1 MADILGVAV
10 ERATDIVV
18 SRVRGAARGRNE
30 FSLESS
36 VAAIPR
42 VYITDFWTGPPDVE
56 QDALGDAGQVIV
68 LGKHDERELLP
79 TVAEADA
86 LLVWHD
92 IRITRAT
99 IDALHRCKAIVRIG
113 VGYDNVDRAAAR
125 ARGIAVCNVPDYGT
139 EDVADHAIAMLLAL
153 ARNLLQYQRELRQPA
168 PRWDA
173 QGCRRTPRLR
183 GMVFGVVG
191 LGRIGSATAL
201 RAKAF
206 GMDVVAYDPLIPDG
220 RDKALGI
227 RSTHTL
233 EELLR
238 QADVVSIH
246 TWLDDVTRNMFN
258 AETIAKMKPGA
269 ILLNTARGPICDTRA
284 VLAALE
290 SGALAGAGLDVLP
303 TEPPPPDDPLLR
315 AARDPHHIASHR
327 CVLTPHSAF
336 FTEEG
341 FIEMRR
347 KAALEARRALLGER
361 LRNCVN

>member
-1 MADILGVAV
+1 MAAS
-10 ERATDIVV
+10 AK
-18 SRVRGAARGRNE
+18 
-30 FSLESS
+30 
-36 VAAIPR
+36 
-42 VYITDFWTGPPDVE
+42 VYVTDFWTGPPDVE
-56 QDALGDAGQVIV
+56 QEALGEAGRVIV
-68 LGKHDERELLP
+68 LGRHDERELLP
-79 TVAEADA
+79 TVADADA

-92 IRITRAT
+92 IRITRPT
-99 IDALHRCKAIVRIG
+99 IEALQRCKAIVRIG
-113 VGYDNVDRAAAR
+113 VGYDNVDCAAAR
-125 ARGIAVCNVPDYGT
+125 SRGIAVCNVPDYGT
-139 EDVADHAIAMLLAL
+139 EDVADHALAMLLAL
-153 ARNLLQYQRELRQPA
+153 ARNLVEYQRDLREPS

-173 QGCRRTPRLR
+173 RGCRRTPRLR

-227 RSTHTL
+227 RSVHTL

-238 QADVVSIH
+238 QADVVSVH

-258 AETIAKMKPGA
+258 ADTISKMKAGA

-290 SGALAGAGLDVLP
+290 SGALAGVGLDVLP
-303 TEPPPPDDPLLR
+303 TEPPPADDPLLR
-315 AARDPHHIASHR
+315 AARDPAHVAWRR

-341 FIEMRR
+341 FVEMRR
-347 KAALEARRALLGER
+347 KAAREARRALLGER